1 MTPSVSTSGHRPAAI
16 DTIHFDEVD
25 AFPALA
31 DIEHGRLFA
40 LSLSGTTTAFT
51 HGLHRFAAKYVP
63 QVPAWALDTF
73 GGRRSVVLDPFM
85 GSGTT
90 LVEGVLRGAT
100 TIGIDIDPLARFIAR
115 AKVTPVDHER
125 IADLGRELA
134 ARWRAPAPDV
144 DRRPPMPDV
153 ANFAH
158 WFGEAQWGWL
168 QSLWDSILAL
178 DCTEDERNFLLV
190 VFSSTLRWVSNADDQ
205 SQKTYVSGTLHKTS
219 PAVTDVFWRF
229 FPRAV
234 EGLADLNRK
243 RHSEAVSVIPDDA
256 DATQLHLAPR
266 GVDLAP
272 GGVDLAVTSPPYLDS
287 VDYPYNMMLEYF
299 WLGPRLGVPD
309 RKAFNALRRRP
320 IGAKNPCERG
330 ELPPALAGIVPLDAM
345 PPVRR
350 VAAMTYFAL
359 MERHFSEIARVLKPG
374 ARYVFV
380 VGNSQTMSDVV
391 PLHDALVRLAAA
403 AGLSLERA
411 FGYRIRRHYMK
422 FPRRGRGGIILVDWV
437 LVLRRQASAGGPQ
450 PLPRHWVTLAPEA
463 VAH

>member
-1 MTPSVSTSGHRPAAI
+1 MTGRRPASI
-16 DTIHFDEVD
+16 DTVRFDEVD
-25 AFPALA
+25 TFPPLA

-73 GGRRSVVLDPFM
+73 AGRGAVVLDPFM

-90 LVEGVLRGAT
+90 LVEGVLRGT
-100 TIGIDIDPLARFIAR
+100 TSVGVDIDPLARFIAR

-134 ARWRAPAPDV
+134 ARWRGPIPEGA
-144 DRRPPMPDV
+144 RRHPMPDV

-158 WFGEAQWGWL
+158 WFSEAQWGWL
-168 QSLWDSILAL
+168 QSLEESILAL
-178 DCTEDERNFLLV
+178 ECDDDERAFLLV

-205 SQKTYVSGTLHKTS
+205 SQKTYVSGTLRKT
-219 PAVTDVFWRF
+219 PATVPAVFWRF
-229 FPRAV
+229 LRRAV
-234 EGLADLNRK
+234 DGLADLNRK
-243 RHSEAVSVIPDDA
+243 RHSEAVTVIPDA
-256 DATQLHLAPR
+256 ACATRLGLPAAH
-266 GVDLAP
+266 
-272 GGVDLAVTSPPYLDS
+272 VDLAVTSPPYLDS
-287 VDYPYNMMLEYF
+287 VDYQYNMMLEYF

-320 IGAKNPCERG
+320 IGAKNPAEG
-330 ELPPALAGIVPLDAM
+330 MGLPPVLAGLVPLDAM
-345 PPVRR
+345 PLARR
-350 VAAMTYFAL
+350 LAATTYFAL
-359 MERHFSEIARVLKPG
+359 MERHFRELARVLKPG

-380 VGNSQTMSDVV
+380 VGNSQTVSDVV

-403 AGLSLERA
+403 AGLNLERA

-422 FPRRGRGGIILVDWV
+422 FPRNGRGGIILIDWV
-437 LVLRRQASAGGPQ
+437 LVLRKETSADGPGPGPSL
-450 PLPRHWVTLAPEA
+450 PLHRVALAPDA
-463 VAH
+463 VAN